1 MSTERSDWQR
11 QVHQAFEFI
20 YELYLQA
27 AALFD
32 DAQRKYADLG
42 WPVLPRLGGVAYSAD
57 VQTTKGCSPYVYF
70 KGIVAK
76 PVEGTPTN
84 RVAFTGIVFHHELSR
99 QSGPFLVFGNAKISE
114 GAKLNHWAFLS
125 VLGMNY
131 DSFTTAVDGEG
142 WRVGT
147 PNDDGVK
154 RYPGVEEVRYRE
166 VPLSEIGTPADLD
179 TVVEASVKSA
189 AIEGV

>member
-1 MSTERSDWQR
+1 
-11 QVHQAFEFI
+11 
-20 YELYLQA
+20 
-27 AALFD
+27 
-32 DAQRKYADLG
+32 
-42 WPVLPRLGGVAYSAD
+42 
-57 VQTTKGCSPYVYF
+57 
-70 KGIVAK
+70 
-76 PVEGTPTN
+76 
-84 RVAFTGIVFHHELSR
+84 
-99 QSGPFLVFGNAKISE
+99 LVFGNAKISE